1 MKRQSRDQAQ
11 ALPPKDNY
19 ALAAAALDAQRP
31 VRGRALQQIAQLLAG
46 GDVESAARELGEHL
60 ADRPGDA
67 DAINLMAR
75 AQIRLGRREDALPLL
90 ARCLELAPDFA
101 LARFNYANLLFK
113 LQKFQ
118 AALDELE
125 LLLVRDAGNPL
136 FRQLKADILET
147 VGESEQ
153 SLAIFEQLAA
163 ENPARAECWINY
175 GHVLRATGLQE
186 KSIAAYRKAIACRP
200 SCGLAYWSLANMK
213 AAQFRDD
220 EVRAMEVE
228 LGKPGVAGPDR
239 IYLGFALGK
248 ALEDRKL
255 YAGSFEHY
263 AKANAALRLANTYD
277 PESTTKLVAAS
288 RALFTSAFFASRKDA
303 GCKAPDPIFVL
314 SLPRSGSTLVEQILA
329 SHSQI
334 EGAGELPDIQALA
347 RRLRREPGGYPGVLA
362 ALEPAALAALGE
374 AYIENTRVHRKLG
387 RPFFVDKKP
396 ANLHH
401 IGLIHSILPNA
412 KIVDVRRHP
421 VACCLSG
428 FKNHFTTARPNL
440 AEFGRFYRDYVALLA
455 HFDSVL
461 PGRIHRVFYEDLVA
475 DPERETRR
483 LLDYLGLPFEDACL
497 RFYETKRAVL
507 TPSSEQVRRPISGDA
522 VDHWRNFEPWLGPLI
537 KSLGSALPCYPGVPA
552 ELQPLKG

>member
-1 MKRQSRDQAQ
+1 MTRQTRE
-11 ALPPKDNY
+11 LPPKDNY

-46 GDVESAARELGEHL
+46 GDVERAVRELGEYL
-60 ADRPGDA
+60 ARRPDDA

-75 AQIRLGRREDALPLL
+75 AQIRLGRREEAVPLL
-90 ARCLELAPDFA
+90 ARCLALAPDFA
-101 LARFNYANLLFK
+101 MARFNHANQLFK

-118 AALDELE
+118 AALDELD
-125 LLLVRDAGNPL
+125 LLLVRDPANPL
-136 FRQLKADILET
+136 FRQLKADVLET
-147 VGESEQ
+147 MGESEQ
-153 SLAIFEQLAA
+153 SLAILEQLAA

-186 KSIAAYRKAIACRP
+186 KSVAAYRKAIECRP
-200 SCGLAYWSLANMK
+200 SCGLAYWSIANMK

-220 EVRAMEVE
+220 EVRAMQAE
-228 LGKPGVAGPDR
+228 LGNPGVAGPDR
-239 IYLGFALGK
+239 IYLGFALGR

-255 YAGSFEHY
+255 YAGSFERY
-263 AKANAALRLANTYD
+263 AKANAALRLGVPYD
-277 PESTTKLVAAS
+277 SEATTRLVARS
-288 RALFTSAFFASRKDA
+288 KALFTSAFFASRKDA
-303 GCKAPDPIFVL
+303 GCKAADPIFVL

-329 SHSQI
+329 SHSAI

-347 RRLRREPGGYPGVLA
+347 RRLRREAGGYPDALA
-362 ALEPAALAALGE
+362 ALEPDALASLGQ
-374 AYIENTRVHRKLG
+374 AYIDNTLVHRKLG

-401 IGLIHSILPNA
+401 VGLIHLILPNA

-461 PGRIHRVFYEDLVA
+461 PGKVHRVFYEDLVA
-475 DPERETRR
+475 DPETETRR
-483 LLDYLGLPFEDACL
+483 LLDYLGLPFEDSCL
-497 RFYETKRAVL
+497 RFYETKRTVL
-507 TPSSEQVRRPISGDA
+507 TPSSEQVRKPISGDA
-522 VDHWRNFEPWLGPLI
+522 IDHWRNYEPWLGALI
-537 KSLGSALPCYPGVPA
+537 ESLGSALTCYPDVPA
-552 ELQPLKG
+552 ELR